1 MVQLKLLDI
10 IALTED
16 LPQNNLQRGQVGTI
30 VEILAPNIY
39 EIDFSDNN
47 GQTYAL
53 LPLHHSQLLKL
64 HHNPTPTPKSP

>member
-10 IALTED
+10 IALTEN
-16 LPQNNLQRGQVGTI
+16 LPQHNLQRSQVGTI

-39 EIDFSDNN
+39 DIDFSNNN

-64 HHNPTPTPKSP
+64 HHNPTSESP